1 MFYFKGIF
9 FQEAKKWLTCCPGWR
24 LLARRLFSGRKVI
37 YSALKSILREPGMAD
52 VERFTDSPFYGA
64 KYVEFST
71 SKGSTSHLNY
81 SQDAY
86 VE

>member
-1 MFYFKGIF
+1 
-9 FQEAKKWLTCCPGWR
+9 
-24 LLARRLFSGRKVI
+24 
-37 YSALKSILREPGMAD
+37 MAD